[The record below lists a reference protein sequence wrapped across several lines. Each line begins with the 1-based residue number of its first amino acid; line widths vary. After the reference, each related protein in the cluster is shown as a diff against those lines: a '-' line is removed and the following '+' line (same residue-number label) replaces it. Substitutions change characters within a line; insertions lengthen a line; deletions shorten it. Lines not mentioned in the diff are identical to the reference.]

1 MKDKIPN
8 LQMMEERKNRVKNK
22 RQFEEWLEME
32 NEIEKKVYLNDN
44 YIPPDISYDI
54 KNFEEFYKQRK
65 EILKVALNKILL
77 GVSND
82 YIK

>member
-1 MKDKIPN
+1 MKIGHCQNIVNFCLSDKLN
-8 LQMMEERKNRVKNK
+8 FQL
-22 RQFEEWLEME
+22 
-32 NEIEKKVYLNDN
+32 KVYLNDN

-82 YIK
+82 

>member
-44 YIPPDISYDI
+44 YIPSDISYDI
-54 KNFEEFYKQRK
+54 KDFEEFYKQRK

-82 YIK
+82 